1 MVSASVR
8 YLFYQQMEEKIKTL
22 TLRFPA
28 RENPDMEMALF
39 DWPIVLQYDIKAKYR
54 LISRKFSGMKFFHPS
69 VRLTNRKPRAL
80 YPFDQPMKSLCSRSF
95 VVSVLFARFH
105 FKVIRK
111 SLYRCV
117 PSHPPFGPIHF
128 HSRYIPFHSIRCLF
142 TEIPFLS
149 IPFTVY
155 FIPIFSILF
164 TVYFQLNFIPFHFI
178 VHCLLSPFPFRSLF
192 S

>member
-1 MVSASVR
+1 MFVIF
-8 YLFYQQMEEKIKTL
+8 FYQPMDEKIKTW

-28 RENPDMEMALF
+28 KENPNMEKALF
-39 DWPIVLQYDIKAKYR
+39 DWPIVLQYDVKAKYR

-69 VRLTNRKPRAL
+69 VRLTNQKPRV
-80 YPFDQPMKSLCSRSF
+80 YPFDQPMKWVYSRSF

-111 SLYRCV
+111 SLYRCI
-117 PSHPPFGPIHF
+117 PSHTPFGPIHF

-142 TEIPFLS
+142 TEIPFLW

-164 TVYFQLNFIPFHFI
+164 TVYFQLNFIPSHFI
-178 VHCLLSPFPFRSLF
+178 VHCLSSPFPFRSLL

>member
-1 MVSASVR
+1 MDK
-8 YLFYQQMEEKIKTL
+8 KIKTL

-28 RENPDMEMALF
+28 KENPDMEMALF

-80 YPFDQPMKSLCSRSF
+80 YPFDQPMKSLYSRSF
-95 VVSVLFARFH
+95 LVSVLFARFH

-111 SLYRCV
+111 SLYRCI

-128 HSRYIPFHSIRCLF
+128 HSRLF
-142 TEIPFLS
+142 QF
-149 IPFTVY
+149 IPFTAY
-155 FIPIFSILF
+155 LRKFRSFRFHSLSISFQSFPFYLLSIFSLISFHSTSLF
-164 TVYFQLNFIPFHFI
+164 TVY
-178 VHCLLSPFPFRSLF
+178 
-192 S
+192 

>member
-1 MVSASVR
+1 MVSVSVR
-8 YLFYQQMEEKIKTL
+8 YLFYQPMDEKIKTW

-28 RENPDMEMALF
+28 KENPNMEKALF
-39 DWPIVLQYDIKAKYR
+39 DWPIVLQYDVKAKYR

-69 VRLTNRKPRAL
+69 VRLTNQKPRV
-80 YPFDQPMKSLCSRSF
+80 YPFDQPMKWVYSRSF

-111 SLYRCV
+111 SLYRCI
-117 PSHPPFGPIHF
+117 PFHPPFSPIHF

-142 TEIPFLS
+142 TVIPFLW

-164 TVYFQLNFIPFHFI
+164 TVYFQLNFIPSHFI
-178 VHCLLSPFPFRSLF
+178 VHCLLSPFPFRSLL